1 MARMH
6 SAGSEGDL
14 PPRHQDPSRHK
25 SHLMAMA
32 DQVDR
37 TSGSSFPRVMRT
49 PLGALAIFLLVVLA
63 MSLVAWLAGGP
74 V

>member
-6 SAGSEGDL
+6 STDDDDAL

-49 PLGALAIFLLVVLA
+49 PLGALAVFLLVVLA
-63 MSLVAWLAGGP
+63 VSLVAWLAGGP

>member
-6 SAGSEGDL
+6 STDNEDDL
-14 PPRHQDPSRHK
+14 PPRHQDPSRNK

-49 PLGALAIFLLVVLA
+49 PLGALAVFLLVVLA
-63 MSLVAWLAGGP
+63 VSLVAWLAGGP

>member
-6 SAGSEGDL
+6 STDAEDDL

-37 TSGSSFPRVMRT
+37 EEGSSFPRVMRT
-49 PLGALAIFLLVVLA
+49 PLGALAVFLLFVLAVVLV
-63 MSLVAWLAGGP
+63 SWLAGGP